1 MAIFMYAAKLA
12 AFVQVLPVI
21 AYMALSYL
29 VKQTT
34 SQQKIRS
41 GLTSKDGH

>member
-12 AFVQVLPVI
+12 AF
-21 AYMALSYL
+21 AYMVLSYL

-34 SQQKIRS
+34 SRQKIRLVKM
-41 GLTSKDGH
+41 GIDLVDFAIHEA

>member
-12 AFVQVLPVI
+12 AF
-21 AYMALSYL
+21 AYMVLSYL

-34 SQQKIRS
+34 SRQKIRS